1 MHQLQ
6 QPQPMAQPFT
16 TLMHQ
21 IETGAVKIPQ
31 FQRNFVW
38 NRHQSAKLLDS
49 LLKGYP
55 IGTFIFWRTKEELRS
70 IRNLGNVELPPTPMG
85 DYIHYVLDGQ
95 QRLTSLFATVNGL
108 RIDRENGVDDFSQVC
123 IDLDADEDSDLVIID
138 VTGKEPQT
146 YISIRDLLNA
156 EFVTL
161 AKFPEKYHSRMQQ
174 YKSTIN
180 GYSFSVIL
188 VPEAP
193 IDVATEIFTRINVSG
208 RPLSVFEIMV
218 AKTYSAERNF
228 DLGEQTSS
236 LLEELAEVGYST
248 IPDIVVLQTIAAIMV
263 KECSKKEI
271 LKLDKEGFID
281 TWPRVVDALKNTVDF
296 FRSYFKIPAS
306 QLLPYKALV
315 VPFAYFF
322 FVHPQKPSGDTQ
334 KYLVDFF
341 WRVSLGG
348 HYSQSLESR
357 LAQDIRRVDT
367 IIKGNRP
374 KYDYPINTQKDFIME
389 NGWFNTGR
397 SFVKAILCL
406 LASQRPRSF
415 LDNSE
420 VFISNDW
427 LKRANSRNYH
437 HFFPRAYLKRQG
449 ESEYWVNHIGN
460 ITLVD
465 DYLNK
470 GRIRDK
476 RPSVY
481 MKEFLKQNTELHQA
495 MKTHLINPDR
505 YGVWDDDYERFL
517 DMRCARFSRALSSR
531 IIHQD
536 VDDLGQV
543 PSDDD
548 IEEIEVAEREAIEI
562 GG

>member
-1 MHQLQ
+1 MQ
-6 QPQPMAQPFT
+6 QPQPMAQPFS

-55 IGTFIFWRTKEELRS
+55 IGTFIVWRTKEELRS
-70 IRNLGNVELPPTPMG
+70 IRNLGNVELPPTPKG

-95 QRLTSLFATVNGL
+95 QRMTSLFATVKGL
-108 RIDRENGVDDFSQVC
+108 EMERDNRVDDFSQVC
-123 IDLDADEDSDLVIID
+123 IDLDADEDRDRVITD

-146 YISIRDLLNA
+146 YISVRDLLSA
-156 EFVTL
+156 EFVAL
-161 AKFPEKYHSRMQQ
+161 ARYPEKYHSKMQQ
-174 YKSTIN
+174 YKSTLE
-180 GYSFSVIL
+180 GYSFSVIV

-208 RPLSVFEIMV
+208 TPLSVFEIMV
-218 AKTYSAERNF
+218 AKTYSAELNF
-228 DLGEQTSS
+228 DLGEQTAS
-236 LLEELAEVGYST
+236 LLDDLDDVGFGT
-248 IPDIVVLQTIAAIMV
+248 IPDIVVLQTVAAIMV

-281 TWPRVVDALKNTVDF
+281 TWPRAVDAIKNTVDF

-322 FVHPQKPSGDTQ
+322 SIHQNKPSGDIQ

-348 HYSQSLESR
+348 HYSQSLETR
-357 LAQDIRRVDT
+357 LAQDIRRIDT
-367 IIKGNRP
+367 IIKGNLP
-374 KYDYPINTQKDFIME
+374 KYDYPINTTKDFIME

-397 SFVKAILCL
+397 SFIKAILCL

-420 VFISNDW
+420 VFVSNDW

-449 ESEYWVNHIGN
+449 EEEYWSNHIGN

-470 GRIRDK
+470 RRIRDK
-476 RPSVY
+476 RPSDY
-481 MKEFLKQNTELHQA
+481 MKEFLRQNSELTET
-495 MKTHLINPDR
+495 MKTHLINVDR
-505 YGVWDDDYERFL
+505 FGVWDDDYDRFIGA
-517 DMRCARFSRALSSR
+517 RCGRFARALSSR
-531 IIHQD
+531 IIYQE
-536 VDDLGQV
+536 VDDLRQV

-548 IEEIEVAEREAIEI
+548 LEELEVTEREAVRNQD
-562 GG
+562 